1 MGVQRRKS
9 SCGWRAARR
18 LLGSAE
24 ACDGGWAK
32 AEWQQPAVLRGE
44 TPFVCGQQVP
54 TVTIASQIRHQPH
67 NPARWMYQL
76 PLAAVTNRHKNSVL
90 KQHKFIIL
98 QPCRLEVNIDLPGL
112 RLPCLQGC
120 VSFWRLEGRFHC
132 LAFSSFQGPPT
143 FLGSWPLPPS
153 LRPAAVGWLPLTLR
167 VSDLTLC
174 YHLPDSFLPASSTFK
189 DPCDWTGDPPGQSR
203 INFPF

>member
-1 MGVQRRKS
+1 MWVEGCQEASGLSWGLWRWVSQGRVATAS
-9 SCGWRAARR
+9 SSEGRDAFCVWTA
-18 LLGSAE
+18 SAHG
-24 ACDGGWAK
+24 DNSVPDK
-32 AEWQQPAVLRGE
+32 ASATQPCKMDVS
-44 TPFVCGQQVP
+44 
-54 TVTIASQIRHQPH
+54 AS
-67 NPARWMYQL
+67 
-76 PLAAVTNRHKNSVL
+76 LAAVTHRHKNSVL

-153 LRPAAVGWLPLTLR
+153 LRPAAEGWLPLALR

-174 YHLPDSFLPASSTFK
+174 YHLPDSFLPVSSTFK

-203 INFPF
+203 LNFPF